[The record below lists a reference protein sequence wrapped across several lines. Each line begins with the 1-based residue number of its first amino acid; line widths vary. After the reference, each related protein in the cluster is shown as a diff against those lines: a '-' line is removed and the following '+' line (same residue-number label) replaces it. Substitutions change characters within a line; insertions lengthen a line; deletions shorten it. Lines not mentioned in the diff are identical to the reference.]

1 MAHLVNFSGICGR
14 ESKKTGKA
22 LDKALLTS
30 AETDFQFYRVI
41 FLELRTERMSDRE
54 ADNKAI
60 KPTTVFLLY
69 LKAAKKQSQH
79 AF

>member
-30 AETDFQFYRVI
+30 AETDFQFYRVVC
-41 FLELRTERMSDRE
+41 LELHTERMSDRE
-54 ADNKAI
+54 ADSKAM
-60 KPTTVFLLY
+60 KPTSVFSIY
-69 LKAAKKQSQH
+69 LKTAKKQSE
-79 AF
+79 